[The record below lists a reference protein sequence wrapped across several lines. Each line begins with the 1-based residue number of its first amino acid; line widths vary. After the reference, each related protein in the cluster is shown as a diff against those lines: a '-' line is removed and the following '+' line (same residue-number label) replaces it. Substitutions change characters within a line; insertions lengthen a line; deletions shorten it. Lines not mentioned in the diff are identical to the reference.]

1 MHILHLVVISFFY
14 DCGMSFFIWLI
25 VSMWRLT
32 CPLFSEF
39 PISWHLSLQAWLD
52 LCSIFGS
59 KRLLRW
65 CCVLLLVS
73 CDVWLC
79 HFQWHEIDQ
88 WGQTRTIISLQLWS
102 QDFSHLRSIHHFPL
116 FLQAVQAKYL
126 LYYFPL
132 IDLTGDFCY
141 LVSQVAWASDRFWSF
156 NSKWGSFPYLVVT
169 CLSPVR
175 SVRERESHNRKSAS
189 SCDVSS
195 SPSVPNRVLPTE
207 EVRSQASDDSS
218 LGRSAN
224 ILMIP
229 HPHLHQYEVS
239 SSLGYT
245 STRGQRA
252 EAQAEL
258 VRVGH
263 NFLPV
268 VRDNEC

>member
-1 MHILHLVVISFFY
+1 MFNFWFKKTPQVVLCTSSCIMWCLV
-14 DCGMSFFIWLI
+14 MSFSVTRDW
-25 VSMWRLT
+25 SMGSDQNNHFFT
-32 CPLFSEF
+32 AMVPG
-39 PISWHLSLQAWLD
+39 LQP
-52 LCSIFGS
+52 F
-59 KRLLRW
+59 KK
-65 CCVLLLVS
+65 
-73 CDVWLC
+73 
-79 HFQWHEIDQ
+79 
-88 WGQTRTIISLQLWS
+88 
-102 QDFSHLRSIHHFPL
+102 IHHFPL
-116 FLQAVQAKYL
+116 FLQAVQAEYL
-126 LYYFPL
+126 LYHFPL

-175 SVRERESHNRKSAS
+175 SVRERESHSRKSAS